1 MATTPSFV
9 RRSFQKRWGLKPD
22 PHSPVQ
28 FARFSSVFQPL
39 TPIFAQNF
47 EAGMCCSPKN
57 NFKALLFIL
66 VFAYSPLVFKAQDHA
81 QNDAQHDAHATET
94 DTTHAAH
101 AAPAKEKKF
110 DAAEVIFGHV
120 LDGHEYHFMDI
131 GDHPVTLPLPIIL
144 YSPSRDTWDVFM
156 SSHFEHG
163 HAAYKGYT
171 MLNKHSIHELGL
183 DEKKFSEGT
192 IVPLDANGKYD
203 PTVTYYDLS
212 MTRNVVQMLLALVL
226 FTVIM
231 FRVAGRY
238 KKGVGVTSAPQ
249 GSQSLLEPI
258 ITFVRD
264 EVAKPN
270 LGHKYERYLPFL
282 LTVFFFILV
291 NNIFGLIPGSA
302 NVTGN
307 IAFTVVLGLLS
318 FVVIL
323 FSSNKHYWGH
333 IFNPPGVPLGV
344 KFILVPVEFL
354 SVFIKPFALII
365 RLFANMVAGHIIII
379 CLISLIFIFGELSPI
394 AGWGASP
401 LSIGFTVFI
410 YLIEVLVAFLQA
422 FIFTMLS
429 AVFIGQALEGDHHD
443 AAEGAHH

>member
-1 MATTPSFV
+1 
-9 RRSFQKRWGLKPD
+9 
-22 PHSPVQ
+22 
-28 FARFSSVFQPL
+28 
-39 TPIFAQNF
+39 
-47 EAGMCCSPKN
+47 MCCSPKN

-66 VFAYSPLVFKAQDHA
+66 VFAFSPLVFKAQNH
-81 QNDAQHDAHATET
+81 AQHDAHDTET
-94 DTTHAAH
+94 GAAKAEH
-101 AAPAKEKKF
+101 AAPTKEKKF

-131 GDHPVTLPLPIIL
+131 GEHPVTLPLPIIL
-144 YSPSRDTWDVFM
+144 YSPSRGTWDIFM

-163 HAAYKGYT
+163 HASYKGYT
-171 MLNKHSIHELGL
+171 MLNKHAIHELGL
-183 DEKKFSEGT
+183 DQKKFSEGT
-192 IVPLDANGKYD
+192 IIPLDANGKYD
-203 PTVTYYDLS
+203 PAVTYYDLS
-212 MTRNVVQMLLALVL
+212 MTRNVVQMLLALII

-307 IAFTVVLGLLS
+307 IAFTVVLGLIS

-354 SVFIKPFALII
+354 SVFIKPFALI
-365 RLFANMVAGHIIII
+365 MVAGHIIII
-379 CLISLIFIFGELSPI
+379 CLISLIFIFGELNPI

-401 LSIGFTVFI
+401 LSLAFTVFI

-429 AVFIGQALEGDHHD
+429 AVFIGQALEGDHHES
-443 AAEGAHH
+443 AEGAHH

>member
-1 MATTPSFV
+1 
-9 RRSFQKRWGLKPD
+9 
-22 PHSPVQ
+22 
-28 FARFSSVFQPL
+28 
-39 TPIFAQNF
+39 
-47 EAGMCCSPKN
+47 MCCSPKN

-66 VFAYSPLVFKAQDHA
+66 VFAFSPLVFKAQNH
-81 QNDAQHDAHATET
+81 AQHDAHDTET
-94 DTTHAAH
+94 GAAKAEH
-101 AAPAKEKKF
+101 AAPVKEKKF

-131 GDHPVTLPLPIIL
+131 GEHPVTLPLPIIL
-144 YSPSRDTWDVFM
+144 YSPSRGTWYIFM

-163 HAAYKGYT
+163 HASYKGYT
-171 MLNKHSIHELGL
+171 MLNKHAIHELGL
-183 DEKKFSEGT
+183 DQKKFSEGT
-192 IVPLDANGKYD
+192 IIPLDANGDYD
-203 PTVTYYDLS
+203 PAVAYYDLS
-212 MTRNVVQMLLALVL
+212 MTRNVVQMLLALII

-307 IAFTVVLGLLS
+307 IAFTVVLGLIS

-379 CLISLIFIFGELSPI
+379 CLISLIFIFGELNPI

-401 LSIGFTVFI
+401 LSLAFTVFI

-429 AVFIGQALEGDHHD
+429 AVFIGQALEGDHHES
-443 AAEGAHH
+443 AEGAHH